1 MIGLHNSR
9 HPLDQSDARVRS
21 ISSLLPSFSRA
32 SLNLVWLLEIFVF
45 ALIGLNEHFGCG
57 FTIAN
62 RGVLEMKFNP
72 FHPNISMHIL
82 RTVLYTFPKALTR
95 GICLKIKRFVSWWS
109 FPWFSW
115 PKCLIQGWYC
125 EEKFEAGHSL
135 RLKVKLIPNNLCIL
149 CRIVSNYN

>member
-1 MIGLHNSR
+1 MIGPHNSR

-21 ISSLLPSFSRA
+21 ISFLLPTFSRA

-57 FTIAN
+57 FTITN

-82 RTVLYTFPKALTR
+82 HTVLFTFPKALTR
-95 GICLKIKRFVSWWS
+95 GICLKINS
-109 FPWFSW
+109 FIS
-115 PKCLIQGWYC
+115 LISPRT
-125 EEKFEAGHSL
+125 EHSVE
-135 RLKVKLIPNNLCIL
+135 RLAPSTNRCFKLIENIL
-149 CRIVSNYN
+149 KRGYRF